1 LLGVP
6 IFCPAEFGQPVG
18 VQDAAVN
25 LMLHNATVTFD
36 PGVTSV
42 SALVDT
48 IRGTGYGAE
57 IPAQQSSILEE
68 QAEHDEEQ
76 LREIQADAK
85 SSDPLCCSCH
95 SFRIS

>member
-1 LLGVP
+1 L
-6 IFCPAEFGQPVG
+6 ASQAG
-18 VQDAAVN
+18 VQDAGVN
-25 LMLHNATVTFD
+25 LMLHNATVRRDLCLCIGGHD
-36 PGVTSV
+36 PW
-42 SALVDT
+42 D
-48 IRGTGYGAE
+48 GYGAE

-68 QAEHDEEQ
+68 QAEHDEKQ